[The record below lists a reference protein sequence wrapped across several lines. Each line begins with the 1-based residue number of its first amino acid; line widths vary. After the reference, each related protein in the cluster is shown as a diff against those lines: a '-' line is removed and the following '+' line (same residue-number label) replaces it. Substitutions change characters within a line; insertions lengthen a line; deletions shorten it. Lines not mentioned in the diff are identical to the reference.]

1 MIEIEKNQGGTV
13 RSLLALVAAT
23 LTLGANA
30 SNVAIIDS
38 GTDMLHKDIAP
49 QAWIN
54 PLEIPRNQRDE
65 DGNGYEDDVNG
76 WNFAEQNHQVIDYKY
91 LGRLTFDVRRF
102 FDIQTAMLQG
112 SATDEDIKWMR
123 AKLQE
128 QEFVK
133 QLQVYG
139 NFMHGTHVA
148 GISAR
153 ASDDA
158 KIMAVKIIPTE
169 VALPFSVKEQALKS
183 EKSNF
188 KMFLLKQGLA
198 FLAKQQM
205 SMLAEVATYV
215 NDHKIDIA
223 NGSFGTGYP
232 QAKMIV
238 ETVGRTIIKDITE
251 EQIEEATMHFLNT
264 LIKEGDHMVQ
274 AAEDTLFVFA
284 AGNDGLNND
293 KYPTSPTNIQADNV
307 ISVSATLRRGK
318 LANFSNYGKKMV
330 DVAAPGVGILSA
342 VPGNQYLRVS
352 GTSQA
357 APYVANIASKVQD
370 ANPALSPRQIKAII
384 TKTVDKKDW
393 LKEKVI
399 SEGIVNKDRA
409 TRAGILSRTMEVDKA
424 IATANVEIADIES
437 DEILELKARPTTLEG
452 LVLPLPGQFVIKK

>member
-1 MIEIEKNQGGTV
+1 M
-13 RSLLALVAAT
+13 RSLLALLAAT
-23 LTLGANA
+23 FTVGANA

-65 DGNGYEDDVNG
+65 DGNGYEDDVHG

-91 LGRLTFDVRRF
+91 LGRLTYDVRRF
-102 FDIQTAMLQG
+102 FDIQTAMMQG

-123 AKLQE
+123 AKLQD
-128 QEFVK
+128 QDFVK

-139 NFMHGTHVA
+139 NFMHGTHVG
-148 GISAR
+148 GIAARQSA
-153 ASDDA
+153 DA
-158 KIMAVKIIPTE
+158 KVMAVKIIPTE
-169 VALPFSVKEQALKS
+169 VQLPFFAQPKKEDK
-183 EKSNF
+183 NGF
-188 KMFLLKQGLA
+188 GMFLLKQGLGL
-198 FLAKQQM
+198 LAKQQM
-205 SMLAEVATYV
+205 KMLEEVAVYV
-215 NDHKIDIA
+215 DNHKIDIA

-238 ETVGRTIIKDITE
+238 ETLGRTIIKDITD

-274 AAEDTLFVFA
+274 SAENTLFVFA
-284 AGNDGLNND
+284 AGNDGLDND

-307 ISVSATLRRGK
+307 ISVSATLKRGQ
-318 LANFSNYGKKMV
+318 LATFSNYGEKMV

-357 APYVANIASKVQD
+357 APYVANIASKVKD
-370 ANPALSPRQIKAII
+370 ANPELSPRQIKAII

-393 LKEKVI
+393 LKGKVM
-399 SEGIVNKDRA
+399 SQGIVNKDRA
-409 TRAGILSRTMEVDKA
+409 TRAAVLSRTMEVEKA
-424 IATANVEIADIES
+424 IITANVDVADIATDNLS
-437 DEILELKARPTTLEG
+437 ELKVRPTTLEG
-452 LVLPLPGQFVIKK
+452 LVLPLPGQFVIK

>member
-274 AAEDTLFVFA
+274 AAEDTLFVFD
-284 AGNDGLNND
+284 DGLNND

-384 TKTVDKKDW
+384 TKTVDKEDW

>member
-1 MIEIEKNQGGTV
+1 M
-13 RSLLALVAAT
+13 RSLLALLAAT
-23 LTLGANA
+23 FTVGANA

-49 QAWIN
+49 QAWVN

-65 DGNGYEDDVNG
+65 DGNGYEDDVHG

-91 LGRLTFDVRRF
+91 LGRLTYDVRRF
-102 FDIQTAMLQG
+102 FDIQTAMMQG

-123 AKLQE
+123 AKLQD
-128 QEFVK
+128 QDFVK

-139 NFMHGTHVA
+139 NFMHGTHVG
-148 GISAR
+148 GIAARQSA
-153 ASDDA
+153 DA

-169 VALPFSVKEQALKS
+169 VSLPFFTQPKKEDKNGLG
-183 EKSNF
+183 
-188 KMFLLKQGLA
+188 MFLLKQGLGA
-198 FLAKQQM
+198 LAKQQM
-205 SMLAEVATYV
+205 KMLEEVAVYV
-215 NDHKIDIA
+215 DNHKMDIA

-238 ETVGRTIIKDITE
+238 ETLGRTIIKDITD

-274 AAEDTLFVFA
+274 AAENTLFVFA
-284 AGNDGLNND
+284 AGNDGLDND

-318 LANFSNYGKKMV
+318 LATFSNYGEKMV

-357 APYVANIASKVQD
+357 APYVANIASKVKD
-370 ANPALSPRQIKAII
+370 ANPELSPRQMRAII

-393 LKEKVI
+393 LKGKVM
-399 SEGIVNKDRA
+399 SQGIVNKDRA
-409 TRAGILSRTMEVDKA
+409 TRAAILSRTMEVEKA
-424 IATANVEIADIES
+424 IATANVEVADITEDYVS
-437 DEILELKARPTTLEG
+437 ELKVRPTTLEG
-452 LVLPLPGQFVIKK
+452 LVLPLPGQFVIK